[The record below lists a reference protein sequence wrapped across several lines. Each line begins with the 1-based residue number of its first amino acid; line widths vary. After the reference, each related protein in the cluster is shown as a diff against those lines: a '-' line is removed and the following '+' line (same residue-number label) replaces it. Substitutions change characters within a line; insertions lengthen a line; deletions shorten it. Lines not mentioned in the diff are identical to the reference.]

1 MKDYKLLTQHDKNYL
16 FFEKSQ
22 QSNDFRD
29 ISQHISASSIS
40 PFLFSAS
47 VLTYDIF
54 FKSLFNL
61 NTGNVCFTENF
72 FQPLRCSAKLIKS
85 LNLATTLR
93 KRIDNKE
100 IYQSGLTLTI

>member
-1 MKDYKLLTQHDKNYL
+1 MTKTICFLKKVNSQTTLGIFPNIFQPLQ
-16 FFEKSQ
+16 FF
-22 QSNDFRD
+22 
-29 ISQHISASSIS
+29 
-40 PFLFSAS
+40 FSAS